1 MRIKNICKKLIICML
16 VFLTLFNFL
25 ISPLGKIDEVWAAP
39 SEVTDFENVAES
51 MINTRNNGIA
61 GILSWLLRVIVVG
74 IFGAIQIEQFLI
86 VDSAGNDGT
95 VTSIF
100 VTPLDIFFNRFTL
113 TDINIFTTEG
123 LTEGSLV
130 YDIRV
135 NAALWYNICRAI
147 AIAILLVMLLIIGIK
162 MAMATL
168 AEQKAKVK
176 QLFMDWLISLVLVMF
191 MSLIVI
197 LIINVN
203 NQLVNAIKAVAAGTG
218 ASDIMNSLMAAA
230 FSDNYLLGM
239 GATITYVLLVLQTF
253 IFIIIYIKRFL
264 VVLFLTIISPLVPL
278 KYSIDKAKGGQSG
291 VLNNWLRE
299 YCYNVFIQIIH
310 CIIYVAIIAVPLA
323 SLGTSITGLESLA
336 ASIILIFSM
345 MFVKKAEELLKDI
358 FGFNKATSLS
368 TYSSTVNN
376 MQNAVMTG
384 VSVANGTYTVTHNTA
399 TNQNMFGSNVQTF
412 GEKVSNKIH
421 EYKDKATSYINNYET
436 KPLAD
441 GNDLSGNQNKSN
453 DVIDV
458 DWKEVDDGN
467 KNSREEKL
475 EDGPYIPL
483 PSDASPADAGMYAR
497 LLEAIS
503 STKNNN
509 VTENN
514 EKLENSNGNENNERL
529 ENRTNESVETRTET
543 QEHLETNEHLVTEEH
558 NEREDYKP
566 ASNDNKVPGMAG
578 VEFISLNPAIQK
590 AINEFKDEYEKA
602 IAKAQKDMTEH
613 SERLKDIYDEY
624 KNLKDKLEENRADEI
639 ENQINKFFADKNFDA
654 LEEYISKLEGTEKE
668 FAERAMYLK
677 ADEVNS
683 IDDKQQQED
692 FMRHKLQFAIE
703 NGIIDAATGNRLLQN
718 YRNSLRG
725 KNDKTDE
732 IFTEIVK
739 VRRAVISE
747 ETELVEKT
755 GTIKTEEH
763 MTDEEIVDLTDDLK
777 LPLSTVNATIKNT
790 RRATMKNSKMLD
802 IINGEISANGDFSD
816 ENLMDFNVKILEK
829 ARHGAY
835 NESNFEMAERKVR
848 EEGDLAVKRLNMFR
862 EKQTEENARNLT
874 VAGRKYAQLMIES
887 QQAGMFIVAAGMNGE
902 KNVKSEGTVSNIR
915 TRRGPTNPVSDNTT
929 NILNDLNSRKN
940 KA

>member
-1 MRIKNICKKLIICML
+1 MRIKYICKKLIICML

-25 ISPLGKIDEVWAAP
+25 ISPLGKVDEVWATT

-95 VTSIF
+95 VTSMF

-123 LTEGSLV
+123 LPEDGLV
-130 YDIRV
+130 YNIRV
-135 NAALWYNICRAI
+135 NAALWYNICRAV
-147 AIAILLVMLLIIGIK
+147 AVAALLVMLLIIGIK

-176 QLFMDWLISLVLVMF
+176 QLFMDWLVSLALVMF

-203 NQLVNAIKAVAAGTG
+203 NQFVNVIKAAATGTG

-264 VVLFLTIISPLVPL
+264 VVVFLTIVSPLVPL
-278 KYSIDKAKGGQSG
+278 KYSIDKAKGGQAT
-291 VLNNWLRE
+291 VLNNWFRE

-310 CIIYVAIIAVPLA
+310 CVIYVAIIAVPLS

-336 ASIILIFSM
+336 ASILLIFSM

-358 FGFNKATSLS
+358 FGFNKSTSLS

-384 VSVANGTYTVTHNTA
+384 VSVANGTYTVTHNTS
-399 TNQNMFGSNVQTF
+399 TNQNMFGSNVQTL
-412 GEKVSNKIH
+412 GERVSNKIH
-421 EYKDKATSYINNYET
+421 EYKDKATDYINNYEAR
-436 KPLAD
+436 PLD
-441 GNDLSGNQNKSN
+441 NGNSANKDNSKN
-453 DVIDV
+453 DVIDAE
-458 DWKEVDDGN
+458 WKVLDDENNNSKGGELDNSGN
-467 KNSREEKL
+467 
-475 EDGPYIPL
+475 YIPL
-483 PSDASPADAGMYAR
+483 PAEASSADAGMYAK

-503 STKNNN
+503 ASKTD
-509 VTENN
+509 
-514 EKLENSNGNENNERL
+514 SPNENNERL
-529 ENRTNESVETRTET
+529 EDSNGNNERLDKNNS
-543 QEHLETNEHLVTEEH
+543 QEHTKTEEH
-558 NEREDYKP
+558 ILTEEHKLSEEYSEDNGLHNNL
-566 ASNDNKVPGMAG
+566 ASNETGVPGMAG
-578 VEFISLNPAIQK
+578 AEFISLNPAIQK

-602 IAKAQKDMTEH
+602 VEKAKKDMSEH
-613 SERLKDIYDEY
+613 SERLKEIYDEY
-624 KNLKDKLEENRADEI
+624 KNLKDKLGQERAEEI
-639 ENQINKFFADKNFDA
+639 EEQINKFFAQKDLQGIED
-654 LEEYISKLEGTEKE
+654 YISKLDEQEKE
-668 FAERAMYLK
+668 FAERALYLK

-683 IDDKQQQED
+683 IDDKQEQED
-692 FMRHKLQFAIE
+692 LMRHRLQYAVE
-703 NGIIDAATGNRLLQN
+703 NGIIDEASGDKLFEN

-725 KNDKTDE
+725 QNSKSNE
-732 IFTEIVK
+732 IFTEVIHL
-739 VRRAVISE
+739 RRSVVSE
-747 ETELVEKT
+747 ETEEVVKK
-755 GTIKTEEH
+755 GTINTEER
-763 MTDEEIVDLTDDLK
+763 MTEEEIVDLGNDLK
-777 LPLSTVNATIKNT
+777 LPKSTINSTIKST
-790 RRATMKNSKMLD
+790 RRPTMKNAKILD
-802 IINGEISANGDFSD
+802 ILDGEISVDGDFSD

-835 NESNFEMAERKVR
+835 NESNFEEAERKVKA
-848 EEGDLAVKRLNMFR
+848 EGDLAVKRLEMFR

-874 VAGRKYAQLMIES
+874 AAGRQYAQLMIES
-887 QQAGMFIVAAGMNGE
+887 QQAGMFIVAAGMKEQQNTT
-902 KNVKSEGTVSNIR
+902 NEGTVVDVR
-915 TRRGPTNPVSDNTT
+915 TRREPNNPMQDNMR
-929 NILNDLNSRKN
+929 NIIDELNN
-940 KA
+940 KKKMA